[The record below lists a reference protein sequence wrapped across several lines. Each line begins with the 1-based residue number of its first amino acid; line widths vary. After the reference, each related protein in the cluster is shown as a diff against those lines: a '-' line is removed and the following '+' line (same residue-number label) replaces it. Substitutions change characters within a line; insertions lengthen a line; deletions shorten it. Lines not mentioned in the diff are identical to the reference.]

1 MKITSMR
8 GKPVDFA
15 YYMETQADQQA
26 LGNAM
31 MNARGDQL
39 DKFGNVVKT
48 RQEMSQE
55 YHRSA
60 KSVKQVSIKS
70 LESELFQTPEQA
82 IAALKQAERAKAQT
96 AEEKF
101 GPKAAAPAPAPTA
114 SKRKISDAD

>member
-26 LGNAM
+26 LGNAL

-82 IAALKQAERAKAQT
+82 IAALKHSERAKAQT

-101 GPKAAAPAPAPTA
+101 GPKSASLTPAP